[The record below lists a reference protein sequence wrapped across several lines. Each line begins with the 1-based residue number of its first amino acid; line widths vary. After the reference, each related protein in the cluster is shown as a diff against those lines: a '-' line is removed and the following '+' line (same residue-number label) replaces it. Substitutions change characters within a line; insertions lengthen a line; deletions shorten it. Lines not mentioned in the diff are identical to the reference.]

1 VHRDTLCRT
10 CVFVS
15 SGICGSRSALRYIR
29 GTKRRRTI
37 FHSWVRPMRFPKKC
51 SGKRYADPAF
61 LRPMRSVGQVVHS
74 AMSGR
79 ETFTHYFWCSGGLGA
94 VFLKSVSG
102 HVTLNL
108 CFCIRWDLRITECI
122 PLRPGRETSAH
133 YLSCSGGPGA
143 VSKKAYRDT
152 LRRTCVFVSGGICG
166 SCRALRYIRGPK
178 YRCTIFLALVGPK
191 LF

>member
-37 FHSWVRPMRFPKKC
+37 FHSRVGPMRFPKKC
-51 SGKRYADPAF
+51 GGTRYAELVF
-61 LRPMRSVGQVVHS
+61 LHPMGSTGQVVHS
-74 AMSGR
+74 AMSGQ
-79 ETFTHYFWCSGGLGA
+79 EKSTHSFLCSGGLGA

-102 HVTLNL
+102 HVTPNL
-108 CFCIRWDLRITECI
+108 CFCIWWDLRITQCI
-122 PLRPGRETSAH
+122 PLHPGRETSTH

-152 LRRTCVFVSGGICG
+152 LRRTCVLVSGGICG
-166 SCRALRYIRGPK
+166 SCRALQYIRGTK
-178 YRCTIFLALVGPK
+178 YRCTIFLAPVGPK
-191 LF
+191 RF